1 MSSDRFW
8 QHDKVHVFTLGEASW
23 WDVYTEI
30 DVKCNPT
37 RIDGMVYWLTE
48 DTMKIMLFDLKHE
61 HVMHNERLP
70 VPTMPNTYHLVKV
83 HGRMGVAIYDDD
95 SVTVW
100 VPDGENWSFW
110 YVMEAHKPRQ
120 YEKWMMR

>member
-1 MSSDRFW
+1 VYIDIDAKCS
-8 QHDKVHVFTLGEASW
+8 LGSNNLAR
-23 WDVYTEI
+23 I
-30 DVKCNPT
+30 DV
-37 RIDGMVYWLTE
+37 MVYWLTE
-48 DTMKIMLFDLKHE
+48 DTVKIMAFDLE
-61 HVMHNERLP
+61 NERVVRNEPLP
-70 VPTMPNTYHLVKV
+70 VPTICPTPSHLPPSEGARED
-83 HGRMGVAIYDDD
+83 GRWRVAIYDDD